1 MIMNFNT
8 QNNQMKKK
16 KKKKMKKHD
25 KHKFKALLLE
35 RHSYNKWFDIQDD
48 E

>member
-8 QNNQMKKK
+8 QNNQMK